1 MNGNREALK
10 NLQQQT
16 LEKRRLDARLRELY
30 AQRETLKKQTEELE
44 QARQK
49 EQADVDRLEGRSLA
63 AFFYYT
69 VGRLDEKLDKERQEA
84 YAAPGQIRCGGAG
97 TGGSRRGC
105 CPLRGAVNSAGRLR
119 TGI

>member
-1 MNGNREALK
+1 MNGHREALK

-49 EQADVDRLEGRSLA
+49 
-63 AFFYYT
+63 
-69 VGRLDEKLDKERQEA
+69 
-84 YAAPGQIRCGGAG
+84 
-97 TGGSRRGC
+97 
-105 CPLRGAVNSAGRLR
+105 
-119 TGI
+119 

>member
-30 AQRETLKKQTEELE
+30 AQRETLQKQTEELE

-69 VGRLDEKLDKERQEA
+69 VGRLDEKLDALERRPAKRWESLMDKLLLA
-84 YAAPGQIRCGGAG
+84 LAGAFVSFLLTRGGG
-97 TGGSRRGC
+97 
-105 CPLRGAVNSAGRLR
+105 L
-119 TGI
+119 